1 MRIISGS
8 LGGRRINPPA
18 NMPYTR
24 PTTDI
29 AKEGLFN
36 MLQNQLDFE
45 ELKTLDLFGGTG
57 SISYELASR
66 GVNDLTIVE
75 KDQQMFSFIKKTA
88 EILKLENFKV
98 VKSDVF
104 RFIQQCQEKFDF
116 IFAGPPYALQNIDD
130 LPKLIFEKQLLNED
144 GWFILEHTPRN
155 NYESFPYF
163 KSSRNYGTTVFSI
176 FVAPSSSP
184 NVGEQRTALA

>member
-8 LGGRRINPPA
+8 LGGRRINPPS

-36 MLQNQLDFE
+36 ILQNNLDFE

-66 GVNDLTIVE
+66 GVPDLTIVE
-75 KDQQMFSFIKKTA
+75 KDNQMFSFIKKTA
-88 EILKLENFKV
+88 ADLKLENFKL

-104 RFIQQCQEKFDF
+104 KFMESCREKYDL
-116 IFAGPPYALQNIDD
+116 IFAGPPYALTTIDD
-130 LPKLIFEKQLLNED
+130 LPKVVFEKELLKEG

-155 NYESFPYF
+155 DYKSFPHYLRE
-163 KSSRNYGTTVFSI
+163 KNYGTTIFSI
-176 FVAPSSSP
+176 F
-184 NVGEQRTALA
+184 EKEEK

>member
-1 MRIISGS
+1 
-8 LGGRRINPPA
+8 
-18 NMPYTR
+18 MPYTR

-36 MLQNQLDFE
+36 ILQNQLDFE

-88 EILKLENFKV
+88 ESLKLENFKV
-98 VKSDVF
+98 IKSDVF
-104 RFIQQCQEKFDF
+104 RFIAQCHETFDL
-116 IFAGPPYALQNIDD
+116 IFAGPPYALQHIDD
-130 LPKLIFEKQLLNED
+130 LPKLIFEKQLLNEN

-155 NYESFPYF
+155 NYESFPHF
-163 KSSRNYGTTVFSI
+163 KSARNYGTTIFSI
-176 FVAPSSSP
+176 FV
-184 NVGEQRTALA
+184 NGEN